1 MLAALNLRAILCS
14 KGLGCWWWNVVHKG
28 NVTKIKLSTTS
39 GKHKNRH
46 IKCYTQL
53 FGVILCTQEKCYS
66 RESKYIWVQKLKQI
80 NMSIECYPKMTGSL
94 DRYWCRTKFK
104 FKFQELNLNL
114 NFVSYFWRLNP
125 PFLNPPSV
133 RPGSFRYSPSVSE
146 VRNLV
151 FSFPDWS

>member
-1 MLAALNLRAILCS
+1 MGPFIMLAALNLRAILCS

-53 FGVILCTQEKCYS
+53 FGFILCTQEKCYS

-94 DRYWCRTKFK
+94 DRYWCRTKFM

-114 NFVSYFWRLNP
+114 NFVSYFSTGW
-125 PFLNPPSV
+125 FYGGGGV
-133 RPGSFRYSPSVSE
+133 
-146 VRNLV
+146 
-151 FSFPDWS
+151 

>member
-1 MLAALNLRAILCS
+1 M
-14 KGLGCWWWNVVHKG
+14 
-28 NVTKIKLSTTS
+28 
-39 GKHKNRH
+39 
-46 IKCYTQL
+46 KCYTQL
-53 FGVILCTQEKCYS
+53 FGFILCTQEKCYS

-114 NFVSYFWRLNP
+114 NFVSYFSTGWFYGGRGRLNP
-125 PFLNPPSV
+125 LFLNPPSV

-151 FSFPDWS
+151 FSFPD